1 MRKIK
6 RKRKD
11 WRNDL
16 VTALTLRL
24 GRVSLACQRR
34 GGGTPAAAKDT
45 RFTPRHAQEREL
57 RRARRQREC
66 PASHRENRLP
76 HVRFSPPVNCRFS
89 PGNLG
94 RIDSGAAQHR
104 RRRGLTREANPPRK
118 PEVVRTLHLRELGRE
133 CSRRPEK
140 TPHLVAGIRP
150 VPASTVLNPPS
161 VSSATRQL
169 FINP

>member
-45 RFTPRHAQEREL
+45 RFTPRSAQEREL
-57 RRARRQREC
+57 RRALRQREC
-66 PASHRENRLP
+66 PAPHRENRL
-76 HVRFSPPVNCRFS
+76 HD
-89 PGNLG
+89 GHLL
-94 RIDSGAAQHR
+94 A
-104 RRRGLTREANPPRK
+104 PRK
-118 PEVVRTLHLRELGRE
+118 LSVQSGESWANRFRGRAASAQTRSHEVG
-133 CSRRPEK
+133 K
-140 TPHLVAGIRP
+140 
-150 VPASTVLNPPS
+150 STQETGGCANVTS
-161 VSSATRQL
+161 T
-169 FINP
+169 

>member
-45 RFTPRHAQEREL
+45 RFTPRSAQEREL
-57 RRARRQREC
+57 RRALRQREC
-66 PASHRENRLP
+66 PAPHRENRL
-76 HVRFSPPVNCRFS
+76 HDGHLLAPVNCQFS

-104 RRRGLTREANPPRK
+104 RRRGLMREANPPGK
-118 PEVVRTLHLRELGRE
+118 PEIVRTLHLRELRRE

-140 TPHLVAGIRP
+140 TLPLVVGIRP
-150 VPASTVLNPPS
+150 VPASAILQPP
-161 VSSATRQL
+161 
-169 FINP
+169 